1 MGSSMDRELGERMA
15 GPRNSLCRDSDKE
28 EMKLIAGIGSCG
40 QSKKQKRDFSEGT
53 IPGDNTC
60 L

>member
-1 MGSSMDRELGERMA
+1 MDREVGERMA
-15 GPRNSLCRDSDKE
+15 GPSDSLCSDSDKE
-28 EMKLIAGIGSCG
+28 EMKLIARIGSCG

-53 IPGDNTC
+53 VPGDKMW

>member
-1 MGSSMDRELGERMA
+1 MGSLMDREVGERMA
-15 GPRNSLCRDSDKE
+15 GPSDSLCSDSDKE
-28 EMKLIAGIGSCG
+28 EMKLIARIGSCG

-53 IPGDNTC
+53 VPGDKMW